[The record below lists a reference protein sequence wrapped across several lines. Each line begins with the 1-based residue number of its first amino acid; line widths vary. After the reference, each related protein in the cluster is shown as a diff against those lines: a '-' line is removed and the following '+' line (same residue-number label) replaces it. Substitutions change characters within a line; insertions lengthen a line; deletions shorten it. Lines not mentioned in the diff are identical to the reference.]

1 MNELFIFEW
10 KALGLSYVTESNL
23 FQWERGLWMIII
35 FRSNINTF
43 DFQRLEA
50 SQTFLIYR
58 GTEILNY
65 KDNLNVSCWL
75 NMEMFEI
82 FYVLEMTKQQLQRQ
96 AIKLRSKKCSVAR
109 IRLVDTTYILVIW
122 VHTHTHTH

>member
-122 VHTHTHTH
+122 VHTHTLN